1 MHASP
6 LRFSNLLFFQGYQKS
21 CPCCCSHMLI
31 KFLSLVLLLSIISLS
46 FTQCCNSLPSQG
58 TILLLMSSSQSRRG
72 RLTSNAALLKSRLRP
87 RSWMCGTVKFQRWNS
102 ACAEI
107 LSHKDLEQMFRAGK
121 STPPSPL
128 LMKLS
133 TSLVPGSTGNSPGRS
148 MPTVLHTSV
157 THKPQTLRRWHA
169 GTRLH
174 VLAHSATA
182 GSENCKFSG
191 PDVYLNKYIPFLYVY
206 SAWEYV

>member
-107 LSHKDLEQMFRAGK
+107 LSHKVLNRCSGQGRA
-121 STPPSPL
+121 
-128 LMKLS
+128 
-133 TSLVPGSTGNSPGRS
+133 
-148 MPTVLHTSV
+148 LHQAHCS
-157 THKPQTLRRWHA
+157 WNC
-169 GTRLH
+169 LH
-174 VLAHSATA
+174 PWFQDQQATA
-182 GSENCKFSG
+182 QGEAC
-191 PDVYLNKYIPFLYVY
+191 PRCCTHL
-206 SAWEYV
+206 